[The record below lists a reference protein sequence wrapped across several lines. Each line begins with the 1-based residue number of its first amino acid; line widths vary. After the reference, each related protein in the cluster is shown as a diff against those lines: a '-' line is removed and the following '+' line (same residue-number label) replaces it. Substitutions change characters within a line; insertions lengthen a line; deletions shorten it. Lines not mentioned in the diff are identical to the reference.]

1 MGPDLGLTILLPAL
15 LFSAATVL
23 LSARQEQE
31 IAQRQQTQA
40 TNWSNPIW
48 PPAKRR

>member
-1 MGPDLGLTILLPAL
+1 MGPDLGLAILLPAL

-31 IAQRQQTQA
+31 IEQRQQAQA
-40 TNWSNPIW
+40 SNCSSPIW